1 LQYRSAKFI
10 ATRYSQ
16 SAGERNVRTE
26 GGKHLN
32 KDWTTD
38 VSRFFSHLSIDST
51 DRVIVILKGH
61 LLVEELLREY
71 VNFQFPQPKALL
83 DARLTFQQN
92 LCLAKALIPTA
103 NIGQLTNIRFLLQ
116 TAQD

>member
-1 LQYRSAKFI
+1 M
-10 ATRYSQ
+10 
-16 SAGERNVRTE
+16 
-26 GGKHLN
+26 N

-103 NIGQLTNIRFLLQ
+103 NIG
-116 TAQD
+116 